1 MRIILYLFLFIS
13 IICARIKKPPRYFRK
28 CFKKNIGRKE
38 YKSLYDRFKKY
49 HKDNSDATFPE
60 YIKENEPELN
70 PLLDECMQK
79 DRKST
84 EDKAKVQL
92 KRNKKKVKNEYESPD
107 NIVYEKKNNKDIN
120 YIKEKEKIKNEYKSS
135 YNIAYEKKNYTD
147 INYQK
152 KKKK

>member
-60 YIKENEPELN
+60 YIKENEPELIHCQMN
-70 PLLDECMQK
+70 AC
-79 DRKST
+79 RKIENQPKT
-84 EDKAKVQL
+84 KPK
-92 KRNKKKVKNEYESPD
+92 
-107 NIVYEKKNNKDIN
+107 
-120 YIKEKEKIKNEYKSS
+120 
-135 YNIAYEKKNYTD
+135 YN
-147 INYQK
+147 
-152 KKKK
+152 